1 LDKRQIEGLT
11 CPPGRR
17 DLLVFDEELHG
28 FGIRVTAA
36 GAKTFLLQYQLGGRG
51 GRRVRMTLGRYG
63 EVTPTQARNLAEIA
77 RGKVKGGQDPQAER
91 RSCPSSWC
99 RFVM

>member
-1 LDKRQIEGLT
+1 MFARTPAPANRGRRVPEGGPVRLDKRQIDGLT

-51 GRRVRMTLGRYG
+51 GRRVRMML
-63 EVTPTQARNLAEIA
+63 
-77 RGKVKGGQDPQAER
+77 
-91 RSCPSSWC
+91 
-99 RFVM
+99 

>member
-1 LDKRQIEGLT
+1 MRLDKRQIDGLT

-36 GAKTFLLQYQLGGRG
+36 GAKTFLLQDQLGGRG

-63 EVTPTQARNLAEIA
+63 EVTPTQARNLG
-77 RGKVKGGQDPQAER
+77 RVPSGGVGAVDK
-91 RSCPSSWC
+91 
-99 RFVM
+99 